1 MIWLAWRQQRFPFAA
16 AAFLIVVYG
25 ALATA
30 AHLDAE
36 FTTITQLSAGYL
48 TIGVCMF
55 WGVPLVARDVEH
67 GTHRL
72 AWTQSQP
79 RTRWLAARLL
89 VAAAG
94 ALTATAVVT
103 AIVSWA
109 LPTATATDPMRWFR
123 YESHDLVPFT
133 RVLFALALGAALGA
147 LTRNTHV
154 AMAVS
159 VPILGVVQL
168 GGARALRESTTMTYW
183 QLQLTEA
190 ALHLVVAAVLT
201 AVTFLAVRRRT

>member
-1 MIWLAWRQQRFPFAA
+1 MIWLAWRQQRFPFTAA
-16 AAFLIVVYG
+16 AVLTAIYG

-30 AHLDAE
+30 AHFDTE
-36 FTTITQLSAGYL
+36 FTTITQLFAGYL

-55 WGVPLVARDVEH
+55 WGVPLVARDIEH

-79 RTRWLAARLL
+79 RTRWLAARLT

-94 ALTATAVVT
+94 ALAAATAVT

-109 LPTATATDPMRWFR
+109 LPTTAADPMHWFY
-123 YESHDLVPFT
+123 YESHDLVPFA

-147 LTRNTHV
+147 LTRNTHI
-154 AMAVS
+154 AMAIS
-159 VPILGVVQL
+159 VPILGIVQL
-168 GGARALRESTTMTYW
+168 GGARALRESATMTYW
-183 QLQLTEA
+183 QLQLAEA
-190 ALHLVVAAVLT
+190 AIYLIVAVALT
-201 AVTFLAVRRRT
+201 TVTFLAVQRRP